1 MMRKAPPAGGVQ
13 THVPEEEAPGGGA
26 TPATSASMK
35 AAIGGMSPSK
45 DRRSSIAMLDAV
57 MDERP
62 DGGCPI
68 NQGVV
73 VGHDNGPPPLG
84 PKSDGHRFQRPT
96 EIRIV
101 IVAGIGGNPHTARS
115 DFG

>member
-1 MMRKAPPAGGVQ
+1 
-13 THVPEEEAPGGGA
+13 
-26 TPATSASMK
+26 
-35 AAIGGMSPSK
+35 
-45 DRRSSIAMLDAV
+45 
-57 MDERP
+57 

-84 PKSDGHRFQRPT
+84 PKSDGHSFQRPT
-96 EIRIV
+96 KIRIV